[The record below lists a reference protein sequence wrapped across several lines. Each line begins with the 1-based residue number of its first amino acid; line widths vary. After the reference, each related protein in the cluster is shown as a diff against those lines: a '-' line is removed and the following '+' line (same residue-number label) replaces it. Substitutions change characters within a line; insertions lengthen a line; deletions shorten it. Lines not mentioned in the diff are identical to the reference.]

1 MEDVKIDEEEV
12 LAPAADTESEATPAP
27 VSEEGETQ
35 EGDNEDNGDKA
46 GA

>member
-1 MEDVKIDEEEV
+1 MMEDIKDEEV
-12 LAPAADTESEATPAP
+12 LAPAADTEEATPAP